1 MRRPSSLSYESKIL
15 AKSAVSGFRQYLAE
29 ARRSSS
35 TTAAEPVGEPA
46 EPVEPVEPYWSP
58 CGTPSSSTG
67 RRQKYADAV
76 RSHLATH
83 GPSTI
88 RELAEALGLD
98 HKTEVLRAAI
108 RRYAG
113 VESCGHRFSPGHGHR
128 PEVIWTLKTTSTPT
142 ASTSTAASTAS
153 TANAVAATSTASYA
167 TSPASSSATGHPA
180 GTPA

>member
-1 MRRPSSLSYESKIL
+1 MRRPLPLSYESKML
-15 AKSAVSGFRQYLAE
+15 AKSAVSGFRQYLA
-29 ARRSSS
+29 AARSS
-35 TTAAEPVGEPA
+35 AAEPVEA
-46 EPVEPVEPYWSP
+46 VEVLEAVEPYWSP

-88 RELAEALGLD
+88 RELAEALGLGD